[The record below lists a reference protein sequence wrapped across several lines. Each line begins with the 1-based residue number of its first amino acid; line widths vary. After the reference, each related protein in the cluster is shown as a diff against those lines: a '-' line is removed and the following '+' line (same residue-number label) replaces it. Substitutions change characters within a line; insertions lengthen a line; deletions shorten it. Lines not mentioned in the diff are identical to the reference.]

1 MTEAEEKLFQE
12 AILKWGTEGQIEMII
27 EEMAELTVAIQHWK
41 RGRVDTE
48 KIADELSDVGIM
60 VDQLSLMLDPDS
72 DVSRR
77 RYLRYREMKTNR
89 LKDRLAVRERPRH
102 ESTSVRGDWGA

>member
-1 MTEAEEKLFQE
+1 MTEAEEKIFQE
-12 AILKWGTEGQIEMII
+12 AILKWGAEGQIEMII

-60 VDQLSLMLDPDS
+60 VDQLSLMLDPDPEAS
-72 DVSRR
+72 KR
-77 RYLRYREMKTNR
+77 RYLRYREMKINR
-89 LKDRLAVRERPRH
+89 LDDRIADRGRPLR